1 MSDTLMKVTYK
12 KVGRDIGVD
21 IYDVVFYYENGDMG
35 YERHDDDT
43 MGNIQWMCTG
53 RNVPFVKV
61 E

>member
-1 MSDTLMKVTYK
+1 MKVTYK